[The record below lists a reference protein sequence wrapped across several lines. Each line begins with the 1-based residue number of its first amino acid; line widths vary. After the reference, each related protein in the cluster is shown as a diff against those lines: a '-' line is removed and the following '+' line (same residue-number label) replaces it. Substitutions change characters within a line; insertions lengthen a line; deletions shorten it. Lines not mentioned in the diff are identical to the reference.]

1 MSSSISFESFQKYI
15 EFKIPN
21 NFIISNE
28 KSIIEELSE
37 ADGVIYTWTT
47 VAVEALKLGLPVIY
61 LDILTPMYVDPI
73 FECNAL
79 KKMFTN
85 QKSCFRN

>member
-1 MSSSISFESFQKYI
+1 MK
-15 EFKIPN
+15 
-21 NFIISNE
+21 

-73 FECNAL
+73 F
-79 KKMFTN
+79 
-85 QKSCFRN
+85 